1 MPNSSWKEIVV
12 PGENESFERVAALLR
27 ELQVGYAGG
36 HPPAR
41 ALHAKA
47 NAGLFAEVRV
57 AADVP
62 EPLRVGIF
70 AKPATF
76 KAYARYSNGSAKR
89 EHDKKG
95 DVRAL
100 SVKILGVP
108 GKKLIPGLEDKTT
121 HDLLLVRTPT
131 SPARTADEFG
141 ALVYA
146 AQKPSA
152 LLFRLIRKV
161 GFIRAF
167 QIIKQAAPG
176 ARAPLMPLA
185 STTYYSM
192 LPLQWGAH
200 AVKLSLSPHDP
211 RPATLPPRTS
221 PTALGDEL
229 TARLADRDVVY
240 DLRAQMFVDETSTP
254 IEDATVEWKE
264 SVAPPQK
271 IAELVLPK
279 QDCKSARG
287 IEVAAFIETLS
298 FDPWHAPV
306 EFRPLGQLMR
316 ARNVAYR
323 VSTMERKAA
332 PEPDGS
338 ETFPD

>member
-1 MPNSSWKEIVV
+1 MTTSSWSEVIV
-12 PGENESFERVAALLR
+12 PGENERFERVAELLR
-27 ELQVGYAGG
+27 EIQVGYSAGNR
-36 HPPAR
+36 PDR

-47 NAGLFAEVRV
+47 NAGLFAEVRIG
-57 AADVP
+57 ADVP

-70 AKPATF
+70 AKPGTF
-76 KAYARYSNGSAKR
+76 KAYVRYSNGSARR

-121 HDLLLVRTPT
+121 HDLLLVRTAT
-131 SPARTADEFG
+131 SPARTAEEFG

-146 AQKPSA
+146 AQKPAA
-152 LLFRLIRKV
+152 LVFRLIRRV

-167 QIIKQAAPG
+167 QIIKQAASG
-176 ARAPLMPLA
+176 ARAPVMPLA

-192 LPLQWGAH
+192 LALRWGEH
-200 AVKLSLSPHDP
+200 AVKLSLTPHDRP
-211 RPATLPPRTS
+211 PATLPSRTS

-229 TARLADRDVVY
+229 TARLAEGDVVY

-264 SVAPPQK
+264 SVAPPRK
-271 IAELVLPK
+271 IAELVVPK
-279 QDCKSARG
+279 QDPKSARG
-287 IEVAAFIETLS
+287 EKVAAFIETLS

-338 ETFPD
+338 ETFP